1 MSARESTTEATKRS
15 PAPLAMAERLRRW
28 HVVLFLAA
36 LLTLILALAPH
47 AEAYVYWADF
57 DSGTIGRANL
67 DGTSADQR
75 FITRTGD
82 RNQPGGVFLNGVAVD
97 AGHIYWS
104 DENGGTIGRANLD
117 GTGVDKRFITGLG
130 SPGALAVDAAH
141 LYWTN
146 NRVADFGT
154 STIGRANLDGTGVDH
169 SFIPGLES
177 PSGVAVDAAHVYWS
191 HFVPP
196 EGSAIGRAN
205 LDGTGVDRRF
215 ITAGPFNPVGLAVD
229 AAHVYWAD
237 GNTTIGRA
245 NLDGTG
251 ADPSFIADAGEAPVG
266 VAVDAAHVYWAN
278 VGMLLDSVRNG
289 TIGRANLDGTGA
301 DNRFIT
307 GADDSTRSRS
317 AGPTGVAVDA
327 LRSFSFGKVKRNK
340 KRGTAKLTVVVP
352 GPGKLRLAQTKQV
365 KRAKKRAD
373 AEGSVKL
380 PVKSRGTA
388 RKKLSRK
395 GKAKVKSEVAYA
407 PTDGDPTIVANSD
420 TKTVKL
426 IKR

>member
-1 MSARESTTEATKRS
+1 
-15 PAPLAMAERLRRW
+15 LAG
-28 HVVLFLAA
+28 VTSIVGGF
-36 LLTLILALAPH
+36 LTLFVLTLALAPR
-47 AEAYVYWADF
+47 AEAFVYWADF

-67 DGTSADQR
+67 DGTDADQR

-82 RNQPGGVFLNGVAVD
+82 PDQPGGVLLNGVAVD
-97 AGHIYWS
+97 AGHIYWT
-104 DENGGTIGRANLD
+104 DENGGTIGRANLN
-117 GTGVDKRFITGLG
+117 GTGADPSFITGLG
-130 SPGALAVDAAH
+130 APVGVAVDAAH

-146 NRVADFGT
+146 RAADFGT

-169 SFIPGLES
+169 GFIPGLDN
-177 PSGVAVDAAHVYWS
+177 PSGVAVDAAHVYWTNT
-191 HFVPP
+191 VLP
-196 EGSAIGRAN
+196 ELFAAIGRAN

-215 ITAGPFNPVGLAVD
+215 ITIAPCGPSGVAVD

-237 GNTTIGRA
+237 FGCSTIGRA

-251 ADPSFIADAGEAPVG
+251 ADISFIADAGAAPVG

-278 VGMLLDSVRNG
+278 QGMLLDSVRNG

-317 AGPTGVAVDA
+317 AGPTGVAVDP
-327 LRSFSFGKVKRNK
+327 LRSFSFGKVKRNEN
-340 KRGTAKLTVVVP
+340 RGTAKLTVVVP

-373 AEGSVKL
+373 SEGSVKL
-380 PVKSRGTA
+380 PVKSRGNA
-388 RKKLSRK
+388 RKRLDRK
-395 GKAKVKSEVAYA
+395 GKAKVEAEVTYT
-407 PTDGDPTIVANSD
+407 PTGGNPTIVGNTDA
-420 TKTVKL
+420 TTVKL
-426 IKR
+426 VKRG